1 MQRFCFVLRGWF
13 YSTVVEGCPGRCL
26 LCHIGQF
33 VWEHINTSI
42 YGSWR
47 KSRCSFKGCWK
58 VLPCRYPH
66 THHSCQQCPDNGP
79 LKLYLICFIY
89 MFSFS
94 IIYCPLSYKLG
105 SLFSYFSLNLQR
117 IRNQWQNFWNYLSYT
132 IKLLDDYLQTFA
144 FPHGQNTENRNR
156 PEAGP
161 PKAAK
166 TLDEIWKHKKSL
178 LWKR

>member
-1 MQRFCFVLRGWF
+1 MKVIYIIENRSKFLYTFYGNMIILREL
-13 YSTVVEGCPGRCL
+13 TVYAKILFRTPWMILQYCGRRLSRALSALSYWIVCL
-26 LCHIGQF
+26 G
-33 VWEHINTSI
+33 HINTSI

-132 IKLLDDYLQTFA
+132 I
-144 FPHGQNTENRNR
+144 
-156 PEAGP
+156 
-161 PKAAK
+161 
-166 TLDEIWKHKKSL
+166 
-178 LWKR
+178 